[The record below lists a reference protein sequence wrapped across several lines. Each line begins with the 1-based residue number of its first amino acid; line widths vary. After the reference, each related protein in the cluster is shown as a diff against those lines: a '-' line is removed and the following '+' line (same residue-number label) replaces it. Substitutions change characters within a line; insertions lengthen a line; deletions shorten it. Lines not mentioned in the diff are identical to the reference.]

1 MKAIKDNRFGFIK
14 LIEQQAQLSEH
25 NLINLKQF

>member
-1 MKAIKDNRFGFIK
+1 MKAIKNKFEFIK
-14 LIEQQAQLSEH
+14 IIEQQAQLSEH